1 MYYKLAKFFLSFFD
15 SYNKKKVS
23 NFLLKKNNGKIS
35 VLIDVGSHHGESII
49 FFKRNFVVEKIL
61 AFEADKDNFN
71 ILKKKT
77 KKYNNLKLYNTAI
90 GDKTGLV
97 NFKKHYDSE
106 SSTIVKINENSNY
119 FKKKNRYL
127 NFFNFKKN
135 KFPEEKIKINSLDK
149 IIDSRDFNVIDLVKI
164 DTEGYDFYVIKG
176 LGKLI
181 KKVKYIYFEHHF
193 HDMLKKD
200 YKFAEV
206 DNFLKINNFKKDF
219 KLKMFF
225 RKTFEYIYSN
235 NQLN

>member
-15 SYNKKKVS
+15 SFNKKKVS

-49 FFKRNFVVEKIL
+49 FFKRNFSVDKIL

-77 KKYNNLKLYNTAI
+77 KKYNNLKLYNIAI
-90 GDKTGLV
+90 GDKTGFV

-135 KFPEEKIKINSLDK
+135 KFPE
-149 IIDSRDFNVIDLVKI
+149 
-164 DTEGYDFYVIKG
+164 
-176 LGKLI
+176 
-181 KKVKYIYFEHHF
+181 KK
-193 HDMLKKD
+193 
-200 YKFAEV
+200 
-206 DNFLKINNFKKDF
+206 N
-219 KLKMFF
+219 
-225 RKTFEYIYSN
+225 
-235 NQLN
+235 